1 VTGQWLF
8 PGTVASSTNKTDR
21 HDIDDILLKVASNT
35 INQPIKKDIYCNP
48 DVKKENLN
56 YLADFQ

>member
-1 VTGQWLF
+1 MIIF
-8 PGTVASSTNKTDR
+8 ASVPEYNKTDR
-21 HDIDDILLKVASNT
+21 HGIDDMLLKVALNT

-56 YLADFQ
+56 YLAGFQ